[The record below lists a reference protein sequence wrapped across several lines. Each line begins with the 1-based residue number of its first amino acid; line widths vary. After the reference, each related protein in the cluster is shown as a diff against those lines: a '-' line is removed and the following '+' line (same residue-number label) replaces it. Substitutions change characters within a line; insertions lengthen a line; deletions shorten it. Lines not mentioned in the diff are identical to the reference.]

1 MWYNDWWRGRIN
13 RRRVVMTAREM
24 LEQVLTDLP
33 EERVGEVLDF
43 ARFVSARE
51 EREAW
56 REVGRAQLAR
66 AYGEDEPD
74 YTEADLKPELNR

>member
-1 MWYNDWWRGRIN
+1 
-13 RRRVVMTAREM
+13 MTAREM
-24 LEQVLTDLP
+24 LEQVLTELP
-33 EERVGEVLDF
+33 EDRVGEVLDF
-43 ARFVSARE
+43 ARIVGARE

-56 REVGRAQLAR
+56 RESGRAQLAR

>member
-1 MWYNDWWRGRIN
+1 
-13 RRRVVMTAREM
+13 MTAREM

-56 REVGRAQLAR
+56 REAGRANLR
-66 AYGEDEPD
+66 GP
-74 YTEADLKPELNR
+74 TEKTSQTIPKRTSSPS

>member
-1 MWYNDWWRGRIN
+1 
-13 RRRVVMTAREM
+13 MTAREM
-24 LEQVLTDLP
+24 LEQVLVELP
-33 EERVGEVLDF
+33 EDRVGEVLDF

-56 REVGRAQLAR
+56 REFGRAHLAR
-66 AYGEDEPD
+66 AYGENEPD